1 MAVQRVH
8 SGDNHH
14 DSWTLVLWST
24 DCLASMAKNVCAII
38 SIITDK
44 GKEPELKLVF
54 VSAGVLGAAVLPGPD
69 AGEGAV
75 AESHGPGAP
84 PAPLPQAVWTPFL
97 HRPPHETLSPPLT
110 PAGPKTCPPPHLK
123 KKQHTHNTH
132 HQGGT
137 ALTQPKHPTARWRAT
152 DTHTCNRE
160 VD

>member
-1 MAVQRVH
+1 
-8 SGDNHH
+8 
-14 DSWTLVLWST
+14 
-24 DCLASMAKNVCAII
+24 MAKNLCAII

-123 KKQHTHNTH
+123 KKT
-132 HQGGT
+132 
-137 ALTQPKHPTARWRAT
+137 
-152 DTHTCNRE
+152 THT
-160 VD
+160 